1 MILQARKVS
10 DRVKVESISVHSLHR
25 MDRRPIRVAGHW
37 DTRAAAL
44 GQVGTLDP
52 HAPVPRVER
61 DHRLQR
67 VVVEDLH
74 EVEERAPGPGAG
86 IEVLLPGVGVR
97 LARGGVGDA
106 ELVTLPRGVEVVG
119 VKVRFGVL
127 GEGQGVAVADGNLGV
142 GARGLEDAYVRM

>member
-1 MILQARKVS
+1 MSRRA
-10 DRVKVESISVHSLHR
+10 HSLHR
-25 MDRRPIRVAGHW
+25 MYGGPVRVTRHW

-44 GQVGTLDP
+44 AQVGTLDLN
-52 HAPVPRVER
+52 APVPRVER

-67 VVVEDLH
+67 VVVENLH
-74 EVEERAPGPGAG
+74 QMEERAPRPGAG
-86 IEVLLPGVGVR
+86 IEVLLPGVRVR
-97 LARGGVGDA
+97 LARGGVGNA
-106 ELVTLPRGVEVVG
+106 KLVALARGIEVVG